1 MKRFIRIFGLLL
13 LSFALVGAALM
24 DIPSWEKLNLE
35 KITNADASSVLLT
48 ADGTPFARLRTAT
61 AGEKLRA
68 DEIPETVRQ
77 AFLAAED
84 SRFYE
89 HSGVD
94 VRRMLGA
101 LWLDLRTLSFR
112 EGAST
117 ITQQLVKLT
126 HLSGKKTISRKTNE
140 IALALQLERRMSKDE
155 ILAAYLNTVY
165 FGEGAYGVESAA
177 QIYFGKSAADLNAAE
192 AALLAG
198 IVKAPSAYSPFDN
211 PAQAQKRRAYVLS
224 RMEALGYLSEDEE
237 AKMQSLPLPETRFSE
252 SDECP
257 WYRDEVLRE
266 ACERLNVSADEL
278 LSGGYTIF
286 TALNPKAQASAEAL
300 FESASAF
307 PADAADG
314 TKAQAAFC
322 AVDPETG
329 AIRALVGGR
338 DYAVRRGLNRATQSR
353 RQPGSTFKPVS
364 VYAAAVDALG
374 LSPSSI
380 LDDSQR
386 TFDGQYTP
394 SNAGGKYHG
403 LVTMRAALAHSY
415 NAASVSLIEFT
426 GVDLAR
432 EYAMRMGL
440 PLSDSD
446 SYLSLALGSL
456 TYGVTPAE
464 LTAAYAA
471 LANGGRAV
479 QAHTVEK
486 ILDRNGRTVYEFT
499 PSLRR
504 VMTEESAYL
513 ITSMLTTA
521 ATSGSASALSRSGV
535 SIAGKTGT
543 AACSAAGNRDI
554 WTVAYT
560 PDLVACAWMG
570 FDSTDDQ
577 HMLPASE
584 SGSGKPAR
592 LLAAFFR
599 ENASGARFSVP
610 DGITTVRLDRQLL
623 NEGHV
628 SLLAP
633 ADAPQELT
641 ISEVFVSGH
650 EPTRLSDAL
659 DAPETPGAPVLE
671 RLPDDIVRVRAED
684 GSNANVDYLV
694 VRQTAEGHEIR
705 AVLTED
711 APAFEEPVE
720 PGELAY
726 ALIARS
732 RRLYEAGVTR
742 LSDIG
747 PFAALPDE
755 PSLSQKI
762 RSFFAR

>member
-1 MKRFIRIFGLLL
+1 MKRFIQIFALLL
-13 LSFALVGAALM
+13 LAISLAFVVLM

-35 KITNADASSVLLT
+35 KITSSDASSVLLT

-61 AGEKLRA
+61 ASEKLRA
-68 DEIPETVRQ
+68 DEIPEIVRK

-89 HSGVD
+89 HSGID
-94 VRRMLGA
+94 IRRMLSA
-101 LWLDLRTLSFR
+101 LARDLRTFSFR

-126 HLSGKKTISRKTNE
+126 HLSGEKTIARKTNE
-140 IALALQLERRMSKDE
+140 IALALQLEKRMSKDE

-165 FGEGAYGVESAA
+165 FGEGAYGIESAA
-177 QIYFGKSAADLNAAE
+177 QIYFGKKAAMLNAGE
-192 AALLAG
+192 AAMLAG
-198 IVKAPSAYSPFDN
+198 LVKAPSAYSPFEN
-211 PAQAQKRRAYVLS
+211 PSQAQKRRAYVLS
-224 RMEALGYLSEDEE
+224 RMEELGYLSEGES
-237 AKMQSLPLPETRFSE
+237 AKMRTQLLPEARFSQT
-252 SDECP
+252 DEYP

-266 ACERLNVSADEL
+266 SCERLSLSADEL

-286 TALNPKAQASAEAL
+286 TALSPEAQASAESL
-300 FESASAF
+300 FENASAF
-307 PADAADG
+307 PDDAADG
-314 TKAQAAFC
+314 TKVQAAFC
-322 AVDPETG
+322 AVDPKSG

-338 DYAVRRGLNRATQSR
+338 NYTVRRGLNRATQSR

-364 VYAAAVDALG
+364 VYAAAIDALG

-386 TFDGQYTP
+386 TFDSHYTP

-403 LVTMRAALAHSY
+403 LVTMRAALSHSY

-426 GVDLAR
+426 GIDLAR
-432 EYAMRMGL
+432 EYAIRFGL

-446 SYLSLALGSL
+446 NYLSLALGSL
-456 TYGVTPAE
+456 TNGVTPAE

-471 LANGGRAV
+471 LSNGGHAV

-486 ILDRNGRTVYEFT
+486 IVDRNGRTVYEFT
-499 PSLRR
+499 PPLRR

-521 ATSGSASALSRSGV
+521 ATSGSASALSGSGV

-543 AACSAAGNRDI
+543 AACSARGNRDI

-570 FDSTDDQ
+570 FDNTDST

-599 ENASGARFSVP
+599 ENATGTRFAVP
-610 DGITTVRLDRQLL
+610 DGVITVQLDKQLL
-623 NEGHV
+623 NESHV

-641 ISEVFVSGH
+641 ISEIYVRGH
-650 EPTRLSDAL
+650 EPTRVSDSFNTP
-659 DAPETPGAPVLE
+659 DTPGSPVLD
-671 RLPDDIVRVRAED
+671 RFSGNLVRVSTDE
-684 GSNANVDYLV
+684 SLNTNIDYLV
-694 VRQTAEGHEIR
+694 VRQTADGREIR
-705 AVLTED
+705 AVLTAES
-711 APAFEEPVE
+711 PVFEEPIE
-720 PGELAY
+720 SEDIAY
-726 ALIARS
+726 ALIARN

-747 PFAALPDE
+747 PFA
-755 PSLSQKI
+755 SLSAESSLTQKI
-762 RSFFAR
+762 RSFLAR

>member
-1 MKRFIRIFGLLL
+1 MKRFIRIFALLL
-13 LSFALVGAALM
+13 LAAALVGIVLM

-35 KITNADASSVLLT
+35 KITNTDASSVLLT
-48 ADGTPFARLRTAT
+48 AEGVPFARLRTAT

-68 DEIPETVRQ
+68 DEIPEIVRQ

-89 HSGVD
+89 HAGID
-94 VRRMLGA
+94 VRRMLSA
-101 LWLDLRTLSFR
+101 LVRDLRTFSFR

-126 HLSGKKTISRKTNE
+126 HLSGKKSISRKTNE
-140 IALALQLERRMSKDE
+140 IALALQLEKRMSKDE

-165 FGEGAYGVESAA
+165 FGEGAYGIESAA
-177 QIYFGKSAADLNAAE
+177 QTYFGKGAAELNAGE

-198 IVKAPSAYSPFDN
+198 LVKAPSSYSPFEN
-211 PAQAQKRRAYVLS
+211 PAQARKRRAYVLS
-224 RMEALGYLSEDEE
+224 RMEALGYLSEREE
-237 AKMQSLPLPETRFSE
+237 AEMCAQPLPETRTSTA
-252 SDECP
+252 DEYP

-266 ACERLNVSADEL
+266 SCECLSLTADEL
-278 LSGGYTIF
+278 LSGGYTIY
-286 TALNPKAQASAEAL
+286 TALSPEAQASAEAL
-300 FESASAF
+300 FESTSAF
-307 PADAADG
+307 PDNASDG
-314 TKAQAAFC
+314 TKVQAAFC

-329 AIRALVGGR
+329 SIRALVGGR
-338 DYAVRRGLNRATQSR
+338 EYTVRRGLNRATQSR
-353 RQPGSTFKPVS
+353 RQPGSAFKPVS

-386 TFDGQYTP
+386 TFDGHYTP

-403 LVTMRAALAHSY
+403 LVTMRTALAHSY

-426 GVDLAR
+426 GIDLAR
-432 EYAMRMGL
+432 EYAQRFGL
-440 PLSDSD
+440 PLSDGD
-446 SYLSLALGSL
+446 NYLSLALGSL
-456 TYGVTPAE
+456 TYGVTPVE

-471 LANGGRAV
+471 LSNGGYAV

-486 ILDRNGRTVYEFT
+486 IVDRSGRTVYEFT
-499 PSLRR
+499 HSLRR

-521 ATSGSASALSRSGV
+521 ATSGSASALSNSGV

-543 AACSAAGNRDI
+543 AACSAEGNRDI

-570 FDSTDDQ
+570 FDNTDDA
-577 HMLPASE
+577 HMLPANE
-584 SGSGKPAR
+584 GGSGKPAR
-592 LLAAFFR
+592 LLASFFR

-623 NEGHV
+623 NESHV

-633 ADAPQELT
+633 ADTPQELT
-641 ISEVFVSGH
+641 VSEVYLRGH
-650 EPTRLSDAL
+650 EPTQLSDSL
-659 DAPETPGAPVLE
+659 NTPDVPGAPILE
-671 RLPDDIVRVRAED
+671 RLPGGLVRICAED
-684 GSNANVDYLV
+684 APNADIEYLV
-694 VRQTAEGHEIR
+694 VRQTAEEREIR
-705 AVLTED
+705 AVLTTES
-711 APAFEEPVE
+711 PSFEEPIESENVV
-720 PGELAY
+720 Y
-726 ALIARS
+726 ALVARS

-747 PFAALPDE
+747 SFASLPPE
-755 PSLSQKI
+755 PSLTQRI
-762 RSFFAR
+762 RSFLAR